1 MFHLLGD
8 NKCNKAQKNKIDCDK
23 TGGSLTR
30 FLFMNDVEKVVFADM
45 HRGSEFYVLTAG
57 RVLLSFSLQKM
68 ICGENAPA
76 VSLEI

>member
-45 HRGSEFYVLTAG
+45 HRGGEFYVLTAG
-57 RVLLSFSLQKM
+57 RVLLS
-68 ICGENAPA
+68 
-76 VSLEI
+76 

>member
-1 MFHLLGD
+1 
-8 NKCNKAQKNKIDCDK
+8 
-23 TGGSLTR
+23 
-30 FLFMNDVEKVVFADM
+30 MNDVEKVVFADM